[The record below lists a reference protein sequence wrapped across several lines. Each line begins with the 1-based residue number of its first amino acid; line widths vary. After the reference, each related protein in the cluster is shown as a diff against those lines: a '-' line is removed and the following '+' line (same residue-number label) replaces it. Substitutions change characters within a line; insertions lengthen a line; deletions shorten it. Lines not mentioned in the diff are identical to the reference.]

1 MKSERVSFKGALG
14 HDLAAR
20 LDSPAGKPAAY
31 ALFAHCFTCSKDL
44 LAVSRVSRAL
54 VDRGLAV
61 LRFDFTGLG
70 ESGGD
75 FAETS
80 FSSNLDDLDAAV
92 DFLRSRDQAPQL
104 LIGHSLGGAAVLSV
118 AGQIPEVRAV
128 ATIGAPSDTQH
139 LHDSLLRSAPDLAT
153 AEEVEVQLAG
163 RPFKVRREFLEDLR
177 QDRVLQ
183 AIRQLGRALIVFHS
197 PTDEVVGIEHA
208 ARIYQAARH
217 PKSFVSL
224 DGADHLLLSRPEDA
238 RFVADVLA
246 TWSSR
251 YLDLPA
257 PASNN
262 AAPASDQAAPASD
275 KAMGAN
281 SATPPE
287 PGEVLVSGGPTGLV
301 QNIHAGRHHQLADEP
316 TRFAGGTDQ
325 GPNPYDYL
333 LTALGSCTSMTLRLY
348 ADRKGW
354 DLQGVDVRLRHAK
367 IHAADCM
374 DCESTSGK
382 IDLIER
388 EITLH
393 GQLDETQRARLLEIA
408 DRCPVHRTMTSETK
422 IRSRLI

>member
-1 MKSERVSFKGALG
+1 MKSERVSFPGALG
-14 HDLAAR
+14 HTLAAR
-20 LDSPAGKPAAY
+20 LDSPTDSPAAY

-75 FAETS
+75 FAETN
-80 FSSNLDDLDAAV
+80 FSSNLDDLRAAV
-92 DFLRSRDQAPQL
+92 DFLRSRGQAPRL

-118 AGQIPEVRAV
+118 AGQVPEVRAV

-139 LHDSLLRSAPDLAT
+139 LHDSLLSSAPDLAT

-163 RPFKVRREFLEDLR
+163 RPFRVRREFLEDLR
-177 QDRVLQ
+177 QDRVREAVHRLD
-183 AIRQLGRALIVFHS
+183 RALIIFHS

-217 PKSFVSL
+217 PKSFVAL

-246 TWSSR
+246 TWSAR

-257 PASNN
+257 KPA
-262 AAPASDQAAPASD
+262 PDRVASGGGD
-275 KAMGAN
+275 
-281 SATPPE
+281 ATSPG
-287 PGEVLVSGGPTGLV
+287 PGEVLVRGGRTGLV

-354 DLQGVDVRLRHAK
+354 DLQGVDVRLRHTK
-367 IHAADCM
+367 IHAADCV
-374 DCESTSGK
+374 DCESTGGK
-382 IDLIER
+382 IDEIER

-393 GQLDETQRARLLEIA
+393 GQLDEAQRARLLEIA